1 MSLHGKN
8 VVIIGGTSGIGLATA
23 VMAQAAGANVWAAS
37 RTQEKISQA
46 AALHPLIRF
55 SQVDTHDPDGL
66 KALFAS
72 VGPIDHLVGAAT
84 GATRTTAPFMDQTD
98 DQVRAAFDKF
108 WGYTHVV
115 RTGVPFLSE
124 TASITLVSGTPARR
138 CNPGMISVSCTG
150 CAVEGLVRALAKEL
164 APRRVNAVAPG
175 IIDTPMFDHFGDKK
189 SATMAA
195 IGKGMPLGRV
205 GLPEEVA
212 EALILAM
219 ANHYMTGVVIDID
232 GGALLA

>member
-1 MSLHGKN
+1 MSLEGKN

-23 VMAQAAGANVWAAS
+23 VMAQHAGAKVWAAS
-37 RTQEKISQA
+37 RTEEKISQA
-46 AALHPLIRF
+46 TALHPGITF

-72 VGPIDHLVGAAT
+72 VGHIDHLVGAAT

-98 DQVRAAFDKF
+98 DQFRAAFDKF

-115 RTGVPFLSE
+115 RSGVPFL
-124 TASITLVSGTPARR
+124 ADNGSITLVSGTPARR

-175 IIDTPMFDHFGDKK
+175 IIDTPMFDHFGNDDRDWQGHAPRSSGFTRRSGR
-189 SATMAA
+189 SADPFH
-195 IGKGMPLGRV
+195 GEPLHDRSCDR
-205 GLPEEVA
+205 
-212 EALILAM
+212 
-219 ANHYMTGVVIDID
+219 H
-232 GGALLA
+232 